1 MSSRTDAVGG
11 FSGSMIEL
19 EGSLGG
25 SALLLARRLLKSG
38 AAGAVFTLRRAG
50 SGGRFCWSLVSDPSL
65 LDQAA
70 PFHPVMPVQGA
81 KVLSGLTGTG
91 SLDRPVAAFVRPC
104 ELRAFVENVKQSRG
118 GFENLLMISCA
129 CMGVIPAS
137 VLASPDGPAAM
148 EDFKAAASLDR
159 LAAGIRDACSR
170 CAHPVPEEGADMVLV
185 ETGEPDNRRTLMHLR
200 SDRALETVRILSML
214 DGVVEADR
222 LTNPQAMADERGRN
236 LETLMAARPE
246 TGQGLDGLVG
256 LLSSCLG
263 CRACREVCPL
273 CHCILCDYETDRTRY
288 SPELVRDLADSRG
301 AVRVP
306 TGTIQ
311 FHLGRL
317 VHISPVC
324 VSCGQCSEAC
334 PVGIPVSDL
343 FARAAAPVQASLGYF
358 PGTDRDGK
366 PPLAVYLERELEELT
381 D

>member
-1 MSSRTDAVGG
+1 MSSRTDAMGG
-11 FSGSMIEL
+11 FSGGMIEL
-19 EGSLGG
+19 EGNLGS
-25 SALLLARRLLKSG
+25 SAGLLARRLLESG

-50 SGGRFCWSLVSDPSL
+50 SGGRFCWSLISDPVL

-81 KVLSGLTGTG
+81 KALSGLTGTG
-91 SLDRPVAAFVRPC
+91 SLDRPVAVFIRPC

-118 GFENLLMISCA
+118 GFENLLVISCS

-137 VLASPDGPAAM
+137 VLASPDGPAVLEEYM
-148 EDFKAAASLDR
+148 RTTSPDR
-159 LAAGIRDACSR
+159 LASGIRDSCAR
-170 CAHPVPEEGADMVLV
+170 CAHTLPEEGADIVLV
-185 ETGEPDNRRTLMHLR
+185 ETGEPDDLRTLLHLR
-200 SDRALETVRILSML
+200 SNRALETVRQLSMQ
-214 DGVVEADR
+214 DRVVEADR
-222 LTNPQAMADERGRN
+222 LTIPQALLDERGRN
-236 LETLMAARPE
+236 LETLLAARPE
-246 TGQGLDGLVG
+246 SGQGLDGLVG

-263 CRACREVCPL
+263 CKACREVCPL

-288 SPELVRDLADSRG
+288 SPELVRGLADSRG
-301 AVRVP
+301 ALRVP
-306 TGTIQ
+306 TGTLQ

-343 FARAAAPVQASLGYF
+343 FARAAGPVQASLGYF